1 MTAVVLGA
9 SYTPSRA
16 MLISGDNMTLDF
28 SLNCSG
34 GPSTVKF
41 YLQFSEDTITWYD
54 EVAEEDA
61 GAGVVSMPK
70 VVRTL
75 ADNGGTTIANN
86 VAFNVSCQFTRRAQ
100 FGRVQMAVTAGAC
113 TVTSLIAPFAAS
125 AV

>member
-1 MTAVVLGA
+1 MTGVVLGA
-9 SYTPSRA
+9 GYTASQS
-16 MLISGDNMTLDF
+16 MLISGGALTLDF

-41 YLQFSEDTITWYD
+41 YLEFSEDNSVWYA

-70 VVRTL
+70 VVRTF

-86 VAFNVSCQFTRRAQ
+86 PTFNVSCQFTRRAQ
-100 FGRVQMAVTAGAC
+100 FARVQMAVTAGAC
-113 TVTSLIAPFAAS
+113 TVTSLKAPFS
-125 AV
+125 G